1 MAIIIRESNYLNP
14 SKKTLVLSSRRL
26 SYDALPIKPT
36 YKWTL
41 ARAKITL
48 YTLFLG
54 EKNSLKKKNTPES
67 FINPLSCIHT
77 ISKKGVNSLKLN
89 MNKRAQEQA
98 RERKRKSLPYT
109 HLCLSVSESLPLR
122 IPLIQNQWIP
132 PPSSDVIKSLKIS
145 VFCVFLLQYND
156 HNFVEISRQYF
167 NDFQ

>member
-1 MAIIIRESNYLNP
+1 MMLCLLNP
-14 SKKTLVLSSRRL
+14 
-26 SYDALPIKPT
+26 PISGLLLEPK
-36 YKWTL
+36 L
-41 ARAKITL
+41 L
-48 YTLFLG
+48 FTLFSQG
-54 EKNSLKKKNTPES
+54 KKIALKKKNTPES